1 MADRKGKVYL
11 VGAGPGDEEL
21 LTVKAADVIKS
32 AEVIVYDRLVSDS
45 ILSKIP
51 DDIEKINVGKNAG
64 NHPVPQHEINRILL
78 DKASEGK
85 TVVRLKGGDPF
96 VFGRGGEEL
105 ELLNENGI
113 PFEVVPGITSAI
125 AAAAYAGIPVTHR
138 DFCSSLHIIT
148 GHVKDGENLD
158 IDYDSLV
165 KLKGT
170 LIFMMSV
177 ASFPKIAE
185 GLIEAG
191 MNPDTDAAVVENGTR
206 PNQRKFVTKL
216 CDISKVIEENQVK
229 SPAIIVVGKV
239 CALSEKLDWFSKL
252 PLYGCN
258 VLATGP
264 KKTSEKL
271 VSKLRRLGAH
281 VLEYPCI
288 YTEPLDFDI
297 DIQNYSWI
305 IFTSS
310 LGVTMFF
317 KKLYESKLD
326 SRHLYNKKIAAVGSQ
341 TAEELLK
348 HGIRADFVPSKF
360 DGKHLAKELLRS
372 GKITSKDKV
381 IIFRAKDGTRELIDI
396 FKNNNISCT
405 NVSIYATGYI
415 KNDRIDI
422 SNFNYI
428 TFTSESC
435 VKGFAYSFDNTV
447 NYSRINAICIGQQ
460 TAKAARAYGMNTIV
474 SDTATVSSMV
484 EKIVEVYEGKKR

>member
-21 LTVKAADVIKS
+21 LTVKAVDIIKRAD
-32 AEVIVYDRLVSDS
+32 VIVYDRLVSGS
-45 ILSKIP
+45 ILSRIP
-51 DDIEKINVGKNAG
+51 DNAEKINVGKNAG
-64 NHPVPQHEINRILL
+64 NHPVPQHEINKILIN
-78 DKASEGK
+78 KALEGK

-105 ELLNENGI
+105 EFLHENGI

-148 GHVKDGENLD
+148 GHAKDGGSLD

-170 LIFMMSV
+170 LIFLMSV
-177 ASFPKIAE
+177 ASFPQIAL

-191 MNPDTDAAVVENGTR
+191 LNPDMDAAVIENGTR
-206 PNQRKFVTKL
+206 ANQRKFVAKL
-216 CDISKVIEENQVK
+216 CDIPKVIEENQVQ

-239 CALSEKLDWFSKL
+239 CALSGKLDWFSKL

-258 VLATGP
+258 VLVTGP

-271 VSKLRRLGAH
+271 VGQLSRLGAY
-281 VLEYPCI
+281 VIEYPCI
-288 YTEPLDFDI
+288 DTEPMDFDI
-297 DIQNYSWI
+297 DIKEYSWI

-310 LGVTMFF
+310 LGVQIFF
-317 KKLYESKLD
+317 KKLNEAKLD
-326 SRHLYNKKIAAVGSQ
+326 SRHLHNKKIAAVGSQ

-348 HGIRADFVPSKF
+348 HGICADFVPSKF
-360 DGKHLAKELLRS
+360 DGKHLANELLRS

-381 IIFRAKDGTRELIDI
+381 VVFRAKDGTKELVEIFESSNISYTDVPAYTTKYIKQDKVDI
-396 FKNNNISCT
+396 NNI
-405 NVSIYATGYI
+405 
-415 KNDRIDI
+415 D
-422 SNFNYI
+422 YI

-435 VKGFAYSFDNTV
+435 VKGFAYSFDNAI
-447 NYSRINAICIGQQ
+447 NSSKINAICIGEQ
-460 TAKAARAYGMNTIV
+460 TAKAARAYGMNTII
-474 SDTATVSSMV
+474 SDAATVSSMV
-484 EKIVEVYEGKKR
+484 EKIVEIYCVK

>member
-1 MADRKGKVYL
+1 MAEGKGKVYL
-11 VGAGPGDEEL
+11 VGAGPGNEEL
-21 LTVKAADVIKS
+21 LTVKASDVIKR
-32 AEVIVYDRLVSDS
+32 ADVIVYDRLISDS

-51 DDIEKINVGKNAG
+51 DDIDKINVGKNAG
-64 NHPVPQHEINRILL
+64 SHPVPQHEINKILMS
-78 DKASEGK
+78 KALEGK
-85 TVVRLKGGDPF
+85 NVVRLKGGDPF

-105 ELLNENGI
+105 EFLYESDI
-113 PFEVVPGITSAI
+113 SFEVVPGITSAI
-125 AAAAYAGIPVTHR
+125 AVAAYAGIPVTHR

-148 GHVKDGENLD
+148 GHSKDGGSLE

-177 ASFPKIAE
+177 ASFYKIAE

-191 MNPDTDAAVVENGTR
+191 MNPDMDAAVVENGTR
-206 PNQRKFVTKL
+206 PNQRKFISKL
-216 CDISKVIEENQVK
+216 CDISKVIAENQVK
-229 SPAIIVVGKV
+229 SPAIIIVGKV

-258 VLATGP
+258 VLVTGP

-271 VSKLRRLGAH
+271 VGQLSRLGAY
-281 VLEYPCI
+281 VIEYPCI
-288 YTEPLDFDI
+288 DTEPLDFDI
-297 DIQNYSWI
+297 DIKEYSWV

-310 LGVTMFF
+310 LGVQIFF
-317 KKLYESKLD
+317 KKLNEADLD

-360 DGKHLAKELLRS
+360 DGKHLAQELLDS

-381 IIFRAKDGTRELIDI
+381 IVFRAKNGAKELVDI
-396 FKNNNISCT
+396 FEKSNISYT
-405 NVSIYATGYI
+405 DVPAYATRYI
-415 KNDRIDI
+415 KNDTIDI
-422 SNFNYI
+422 NNFNYI

-435 VKGFAYSFDNTV
+435 VKGFTDSFENTIDYSK
-447 NYSRINAICIGQQ
+447 INAICIGEQ
-460 TAKAARAYGMNTIV
+460 TAKAARAYGMNTII
-474 SDTATVSSMV
+474 SDIATVSSMV
-484 EKIVEVYEGKKR
+484 EKIVEIYCAK